1 MANYD
6 ASKKYQWSNEDVF
19 QISGRDLGLFL
30 NTFRAILNTEE
41 AARIMLVMKAA
52 DSIESIMAEY
62 VEKDVIKEVA
72 EEEPLRIIK

>member
-1 MANYD
+1 MAKYD
-6 ASKKYQWSNEDVF
+6 PSKKYSWSNEDRIE
-19 QISGRDLGLFL
+19 ISGRDLGLFL

-62 VEKDVIKEVA
+62 VDKNVIKEIS
-72 EEEPLRIIK
+72 EDKPLKIVK

>member
-1 MANYD
+1 MASYD

-30 NTFRAILNTEE
+30 NTFRSILNTEE

-62 VEKDVIKEVA
+62 VEKDVIKEVV